1 MSIKID
7 HLKYKVTTKA
17 KTSENHIKFVELN
30 LVFTVSQDDEFYEI
44 FKRKTEDYAEK
55 RLIADTKLF
64 EKEASELLDYMV
76 EHGTSE
82 GFKQTP
88 AQWVTGYELQNN
100 ILRYLPKFDK
110 FQFHEYFGWYGLV
123 QGAINDLRDLQLGIN
138 KSRTTD
144 SCLLCNILEALE
156 YHWD

>member
-1 MSIKID
+1 MTIKIA
-7 HLKYKVTTKA
+7 HLKYKVTTKPSGN
-17 KTSENHIKFVELN
+17 TTEFVELN
-30 LVFTVSQDDEFYEI
+30 LVFSVSQDDEYYTV
-44 FKRKTEDYAEK
+44 FKTKTEDYNEI
-55 RLIADTKLF
+55 RLIKDTKLF
-64 EKEASELLDYMV
+64 EEEGSKMFDYLM
-76 EHGTSE
+76 EHGTTE
-82 GFKQTP
+82 GFKEKTNL
-88 AQWVTGYELQNN
+88 WVKGYQLQDSM
-100 ILRYLPKFDK
+100 LQYLPKFDK

>member
-7 HLKYKVTTKA
+7 HLKYKVTTKPTN
-17 KTSENHIKFVELN
+17 KGIEFVELN
-30 LVFTVSQDDEFYEI
+30 LVFSVSQDDMFYSI
-44 FKRKTEDYAEK
+44 FKSKTEEYIER

-64 EKEASELLDYMV
+64 EKESSGLLDHMI
-76 EHGTSE
+76 EHGNSE
-82 GFKQTP
+82 GFNQTP
-88 AQWVTGYELQNN
+88 SQWVTGYELQNN

-144 SCLLCNILEALE
+144 SCLLCHILDALE

>member
-7 HLKYKVTTKA
+7 HLKYKVTTKPA
-17 KTSENHIKFVELN
+17 SKGIEFVELN
-30 LVFTVSQDDEFYEI
+30 LVFTVAKDDAFYEI

-64 EKEASELLDYMV
+64 EEEEASGLLDYMA

-82 GFKQTP
+82 GFRQTP
-88 AQWVTGYELQNN
+88 AQLVKGYEFQNS

-144 SCLLCNILEALE
+144 SCLLCHILEALE

>member
-7 HLKYKVTTKA
+7 HLKYKVTTKP
-17 KTSENHIKFVELN
+17 KNGIEFVELN
-30 LVFTVSQDDEFYEI
+30 LVFSVSQDDVFYST
-44 FKRKTEDYAEK
+44 FKSKTEEYIER

-64 EKEASELLDYMV
+64 EKKASDLLDYV
-76 EHGTSE
+76 IEHGTSE
-82 GFKQTP
+82 GFNQTP
-88 AQWVTGYELQNN
+88 RQWVTGYEFQNS

-144 SCLLCNILEALE
+144 SCLLCHILDALE